1 MLDFLF
7 YFANFSPT
15 GDYCVKSKKYFMKT
29 KLLNYAHYL
38 LVVGVIFLLLS
49 YPFTG
54 ITEKI
59 VLWISLVAYL
69 IYLFVFFRYKINSSI
84 SSKMLYMTFVFWVLS
99 RLAMVYTGYS
109 TIYIVFSAITAFTS
123 VWVAVH
129 CMLYITKCCT
139 KDAEEHLD
147 EDI

>member
-1 MLDFLF
+1 
-7 YFANFSPT
+7 
-15 GDYCVKSKKYFMKT
+15 MKT
-29 KLLNYAHYL
+29 KLLNYVHYL

>member
-1 MLDFLF
+1 
-7 YFANFSPT
+7 
-15 GDYCVKSKKYFMKT
+15 MKT